1 VNEIEMVLNK
11 IFERTRFK
19 FPDLQRY
26 LCFKTIAPLFKC
38 CVNRVRISS
47 KAVAQFRQ
55 GEKQL
60 NKAFDITKII
70 KAAKVLDI
78 VIQSMMT
85 DEQMLL
91 LQLQK
96 KNVLEDHE
104 VSSCISEPE
113 PVDVFNDS
121 TKVVEGLVIKNKV
134 KKVVQKIMSNKMSAL
149 DWRLVYGIIE
159 KDFKKHDVYANL
171 PEDLESKVSS
181 ELMNRINLIKKQV

>member
-1 VNEIEMVLNK
+1 MYDRKRFRFNEFNRYVFLNM
-11 IFERTRFK
+11 
-19 FPDLQRY
+19 
-26 LCFKTIAPLFKC
+26 IAPIFKC
-38 CVNRVRISS
+38 CIKRVNVSRKSV
-47 KAVAQFRQ
+47 AVFKQ
-55 GEKQL
+55 GVKKL
-60 NKAFDITKII
+60 NKAFDIRQII
-70 KAAKVLDI
+70 KSARVLEI
-78 VIQSMMT
+78 VVQSMMT